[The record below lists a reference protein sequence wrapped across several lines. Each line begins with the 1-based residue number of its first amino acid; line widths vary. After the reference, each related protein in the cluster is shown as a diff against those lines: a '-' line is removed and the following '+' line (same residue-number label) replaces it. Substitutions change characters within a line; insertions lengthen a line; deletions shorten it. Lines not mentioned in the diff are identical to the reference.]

1 MSTCTRP
8 GTVGNRYKYSCIL
21 LCDNYL
27 VLNCCTGT
35 YMINCSIRSNIISGH
50 ICRHIC
56 RHICHDICHLILLI
70 INTLVQ
76 NSITQTIHHMYN
88 HDVDLTILTPAPH
101 YWGGFSCPKK
111 AKNQKI
117 WAKFW
122 KWCHRQVQRKLIWTS
137 NFFSIYLRPPE
148 KHFICFKTSRNPNTN
163 L

>member
-8 GTVGNRYKYSCIL
+8 GTVGNRYKYSCVL
-21 LCDNYL
+21 LCDSYL

-76 NSITQTIHHMYN
+76 NSITQTINLLYVCVFVSVSLPMKHSCIHM
-88 HDVDLTILTPAPH
+88 ILCRILLLRIV
-101 YWGGFSCPKK
+101 SC
-111 AKNQKI
+111 
-117 WAKFW
+117 
-122 KWCHRQVQRKLIWTS
+122 WTHL
-137 NFFSIYLRPPE
+137 NLV
-148 KHFICFKTSRNPNTN
+148 FKTST
-163 L
+163 

>member
-8 GTVGNRYKYSCIL
+8 GTVGNRHKYSCIR

-76 NSITQTIHHMYN
+76 NSITQTIQVHLWIFLNMKRNLDSEFGFWHKFERST
-88 HDVDLTILTPAPH
+88 LRPLILV
-101 YWGGFSCPKK
+101 YI
-111 AKNQKI
+111 KNMDHC
-117 WAKFW
+117 WNFFRRRYSFW
-122 KWCHRQVQRKLIWTS
+122 KSTDLRWTWQK
-137 NFFSIYLRPPE
+137 Y
-148 KHFICFKTSRNPNTN
+148 N
-163 L
+163 LSHMWSSQMRY